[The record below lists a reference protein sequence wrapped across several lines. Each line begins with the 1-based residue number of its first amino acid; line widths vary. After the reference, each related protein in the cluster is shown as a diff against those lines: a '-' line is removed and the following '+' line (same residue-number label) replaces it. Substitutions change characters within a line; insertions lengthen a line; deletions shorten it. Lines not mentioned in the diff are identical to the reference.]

1 MDEIER
7 ELAKLITEGL
17 DLDIDPQSIDPATP
31 IFGEGLGLDSIDALE
46 LGLLL
51 SSTYRITITPGDQ
64 KNHEIFRSLRA
75 LGRHVEQHRAA
86 QTH

>member
-17 DLDIDPQSIDPATP
+17 DLDIDPQSIDPEAP
-31 IFGEGLGLDSIDALE
+31 IFGDGLGLDSIDALE

-51 SSTYRITITPGDQ
+51 SSTYQITITPGDP
-64 KNHEIFRSLRA
+64 KNLEIFRSLRA
-75 LGRHVEQHRAA
+75 LGRHVEQYRAA
-86 QTH
+86 QIH

>member
-17 DLDIDPQSIDPATP
+17 DLDIDPQSIDPNAP

-51 SSTYRITITPGDQ
+51 SSNYQITITPGDQ
-64 KNHEIFRSLRA
+64 QNHEIFASLRA
-75 LGRHVEQHRAA
+75 LGRHVERYRAA
-86 QTH
+86 QAH

>member
-17 DLDIDPQSIDPATP
+17 DLDIDPQSIDPETP
-31 IFGEGLGLDSIDALE
+31 IFGDGLGLDSIDALE

-51 SSTYRITITPGDQ
+51 SSTYQITITPGDQ
-64 KNHEIFRSLRA
+64 KNHEIFRSLRT